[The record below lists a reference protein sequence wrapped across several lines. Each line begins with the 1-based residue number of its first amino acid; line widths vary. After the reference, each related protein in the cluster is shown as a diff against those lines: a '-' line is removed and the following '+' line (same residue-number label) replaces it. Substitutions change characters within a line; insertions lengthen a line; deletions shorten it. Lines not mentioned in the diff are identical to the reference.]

1 MREGKHQ
8 IKNIKS
14 EKKHINVKN
23 IFICI
28 ILIGVIVGGGFYLK
42 DIFEVM
48 QNNDKKEIQAK
59 TDNEEKKDEK
69 VVEKAEKL
77 INSKA
82 PIIWYYDKNDVKEQ
96 IKDKTLFK
104 SYTKI
109 AISRG
114 NIIVFT
120 KDGKDF
126 RKEYAPEEKLTDGEY
141 FIKVEAEDGNSCEK
155 SFIIDTIPPKV
166 SGIINGKLYTKM
178 PTIKFADISDI
189 KEATLTTGKK
199 VIDLKKQ
206 SENQEDGTSSY
217 EVKEKGEYKLVV
229 RDIHGLELKRI
240 FEVEI

>member
-8 IKNIKS
+8 IEKIKT
-14 EKKHINVKN
+14 EKKHINMKK

-28 ILIGVIVGGGFYLK
+28 ILIGVIAVGGFYLK
-42 DIFEVM
+42 DIFKIM
-48 QNNDKKEIQAK
+48 QNNKETEAK
-59 TDNEEKKDEK
+59 IDNKQNENEE

-82 PIIWYYDKNDVKEQ
+82 PIIWYYDQNNIKEQ

-114 NIIVFT
+114 NITVFT
-120 KDGKDF
+120 KDGQDF

-141 FIKVEAEDGNSCEK
+141 FIRVETEDGNSCEK
-155 SFIIDTIPPKV
+155 SFIIDTIPPRI
-166 SGIINGKLYTKM
+166 SGIINGKLYNKI
-178 PTIKFADISDI
+178 PTIKFLDFSDI
-189 KEATLTTGKK
+189 KEVTLKTEKK
-199 VIDLKKQ
+199 VIDLKKKIN
-206 SENQEDGTSSY
+206 EKEDGTATY
-217 EVKEKGEYKLVV
+217 KVEENGEYTLIVK
-229 RDIHGLELKRI
+229 DIHGLELKRI